1 MRHIMSSTGEPSD
14 ETWAAELMVTLLHYA
29 ELFEKTG
36 LDIEYDWLETMAQD
50 DYQAFLEVTA
60 RTARARAPPP
70 PTERADGR
78 REVVSNRPPRR
89 VEGERVRTGRHRR

>member
-36 LDIEYDWLETMAQD
+36 LDIRL
-50 DYQAFLEVTA
+50 
-60 RTARARAPPP
+60 
-70 PTERADGR
+70 
-78 REVVSNRPPRR
+78 
-89 VEGERVRTGRHRR
+89 VEKPM